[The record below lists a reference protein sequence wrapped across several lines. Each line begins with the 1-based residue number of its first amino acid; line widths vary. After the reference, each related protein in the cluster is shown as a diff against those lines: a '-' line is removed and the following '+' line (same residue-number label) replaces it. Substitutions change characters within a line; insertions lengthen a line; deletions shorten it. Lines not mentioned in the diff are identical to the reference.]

1 MHLYILFLTH
11 IIVVFVGAGSYFIT
25 RVPATAD
32 SHARLKLT
40 RDATFLNLQLSGE
53 QASIVLSSSESA
65 TSEDSYHVVF
75 DGPSSRL
82 LLKRHG
88 RVLTTVSDVTLLS
101 ASRLRDVWLTWDHS
115 ELVLGESKSVGE
127 QEMLRY
133 RADMPLTVKSVAVA
147 SLGSS
152 LVEWKCSTQL
162 GMISKCTD
170 IHKEVQKTLF

>member
-1 MHLYILFLTH
+1 M
-11 IIVVFVGAGSYFIT
+11 FVGAGSYFVT

-32 SHARLKLT
+32 SHARLRLT

-53 QASIVLSSSESA
+53 QASIILSSSESA

-75 DGPSSRL
+75 DGPASRL

-88 RVLTTVSDVTLLS
+88 QVLTSVSDVTLLS
-101 ASRLRDVWLTWDHS
+101 ASRLRDVWLTWDRS

-133 RADMPLTVKSVAVA
+133 RADTPLTVKSVAVA

-152 LVEWKCSTQL
+152 PVEWKCSTQL
-162 GMISKCTD
+162 GTI
-170 IHKEVQKTLF
+170 